1 MTSAKSRCGGIMIG
15 GVGAEVWGEGV
26 KAYMV
31 TKTLLKE
38 KRTNMGPL
46 THRNGIQNLDVD

>member
-1 MTSAKSRCGGIMIG
+1 MIG

-38 KRTNMGPL
+38 KRTNMVPL